1 MKNFLIKMYCA
12 RPRFDKL
19 TLYNSFFGICA
30 AIDAWI
36 IFMIAAIYIYDG
48 TIITFWRMICIGM
61 VFVFFQF
68 IIVAVVAYFEDK
80 TKE

>member
-30 AIDAWI
+30 CIDALVIW
-36 IFMIAAIYIYDG
+36 MIAAIYVSDG
-48 TIITFWRMICIGM
+48 AIVTFWRMVRVEI
-61 VFVFFQF
+61 VFVFFRF
-68 IIVAVVAYFEDK
+68 IIVAAVAYFEDK